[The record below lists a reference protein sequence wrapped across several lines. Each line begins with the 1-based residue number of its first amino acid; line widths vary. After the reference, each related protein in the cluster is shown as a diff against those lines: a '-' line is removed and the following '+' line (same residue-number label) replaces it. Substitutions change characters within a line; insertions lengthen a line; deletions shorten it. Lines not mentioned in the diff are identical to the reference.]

1 MKILVTGGA
10 GFIGSH
16 IVDLLVARG
25 DQVVT
30 IDNLSSGK
38 KEQVHPAA
46 KLVEMDLTDPELVHV
61 FERERPEAV
70 IHQAAQIHV
79 NTSVED
85 PILDANINIIGSI
98 NLLEACRKTGVKK
111 IVYASSAAVYGNPEY
126 LPIDE
131 KHPVAPLSGYG
142 ISKHT
147 VEHYLEVYSQLYG
160 LKYTALRYAN
170 VYGLRQDPRGEGG
183 VISILVD
190 KYLQREPFTIFGDGE
205 QTRDYIYVEDV
216 ARANLA
222 ALTAGDGQI
231 LNIGTGVQT
240 TLNQVLALF
249 DEIASYQ
256 NRKLNGPDRPGDIR
270 HSYFD
275 NRKACSTLNWQ
286 PKYSLRE
293 GLHKTYA
300 YYQNEYRKIDK
311 KM

>member
-46 KLVEMDLTDPELVHV
+46 KLIKIDITDPGLIHV
-61 FERERPEAV
+61 FEQEKPEAV

-85 PILDANINIIGSI
+85 PVLDANTNIIGTI

-111 IVYASSAAVYGNPEY
+111 VVYASSAAVYGNPEY

-147 VEHYLEVYSQLYG
+147 VEHYLEVYSRLYG

-183 VISILVD
+183 VVSILVD
-190 KYLQREPFTIFGDGE
+190 KYLRREPFTVFGDGE

-222 ALTAGDGQI
+222 AITAGDGQL
-231 LNIGTGVQT
+231 LNIGTGIRT

-249 DEIASYQ
+249 DEIASFQ
-256 NRKLNGPDRPGDIR
+256 NRKLTGPDRTGDIK

-286 PKYSLRE
+286 PQYSLKE
-293 GLHKTYA
+293 GLRKTYA
-300 YYQNEYRKIDK
+300 YYQDEYRKIDK